1 MIEENFI
8 TTKAGNQNLDIR
20 AHNAS
25 ITATLGTQFS
35 VNSQEANPRGIT
47 FNNTGTKMFIV
58 GTTGDDVNEYTVST
72 GFDLTST
79 VTFVDSFAVTQCP
92 NPTAVKFNTN
102 GTKMFVTG
110 VGNSNVHEYAL
121 STGFDVST
129 SSFTQTLVTNGKDN
143 DNFGLDFNND
153 GAKMYITGTQ
163 MTKFTNIICRP
174 CLIYPTATFN
184 QELYVGNIDIEPIW
198 YRMESDG
205 PGLFIVGTRGNGVD
219 EFRCLTAFD
228 IFTAT
233 HIGFPQE
240 EIPNTYYRRN

>member
-1 MIEENFI
+1 MHSN
-8 TTKAGNQNLDIR
+8 
-20 AHNAS
+20 S
-25 ITATLGTQFS
+25 GTQFNI
-35 VNSQEANPRGIT
+35 NSGKQSRGIT
-47 FNNTGTKMFIV
+47 FNNDGTKMFIV

-121 STGFDVST
+121 TTGFDVST
-129 SSFTQTLVTNGKDN
+129 SSFTQTLVTSGKDN

-153 GAKMYITGTQ
+153 GTKMYITGNQ
-163 MTKFTNIICRP
+163 NDK
-174 CLIYPTATFN
+174 IYEYNLSSAFDISTATFN

-198 YRMESDG
+198 YRMES
-205 PGLFIVGTRGNGVD
+205 
-219 EFRCLTAFD
+219 
-228 IFTAT
+228 
-233 HIGFPQE
+233 
-240 EIPNTYYRRN
+240 